1 MPFFAATVSPGVLG
15 SLLAC
20 SLLALAA
27 LAARH
32 GRLARQAKILRR
44 RNDLVLASISDRI
57 TYLDRDLSVVWTNW
71 PRSGA
76 LDTASAVAC
85 HRELAG
91 RQTPCP
97 GCPVPQVLAS
107 GEPAEGVVSCRE
119 ERVLRISAAPVR
131 DESGELVGVVQTSRD
146 ITEKRRFAERLQEV
160 QKLEAVGQLAA
171 GVAHDFNNSLQVIL
185 GHVDLLTETLPAGV
199 DATAQLA
206 AMRRA
211 ASQARDVVQHLLT
224 FSRRT
229 EPRPQDH
236 DLAADVCEQAG
247 VLDRVVGSTVRVAVD
262 VPHGLPLAHVDPPQ
276 VERVLLNL
284 CMNARDAMPDG
295 GQVVISLRERDLSA
309 EEAAAT
315 GAAAAGP
322 YLELA
327 VADDGQGIPE
337 GVRDRI
343 FEPFFTT
350 KGVERGTGLGLA
362 TVYGIARAHGGYVE
376 VESAVGRG
384 TTFRVGWP
392 TSAVAAAASAAGV
405 AITCADSR

>member
-1 MPFFAATVSPGVLG
+1 MPFFAVTAPPGVLG

-20 SLLALAA
+20 SLLALVV
-27 LAARH
+27 LAVRY
-32 GRLARQAKILRR
+32 GRLARQAKGLRR

-57 TYLDRDLSVVWTNW
+57 TYLDRHLAVVWTNW
-71 PRSGA
+71 PRSG
-76 LDTASAVAC
+76 TAGVPSPVAC

-91 RQTPCP
+91 REAPCP
-97 GCPVPQVLAS
+97 GCPVPEVLAT
-107 GEPAEGVVSCRE
+107 GEAAEGVVTCRE
-119 ERVLRISAAPVR
+119 ERVLRICAAPVR
-131 DESGELVGVVQTSRD
+131 DEAGELVGVVQTSRD
-146 ITEKRRFAERLQEV
+146 ITEKRRFAERLQQV

-185 GHVDLLTETLPAGV
+185 GHVDLLTETLPPGV
-199 DATAQLA
+199 GAAPQLA

-236 DLAADVCEQAG
+236 DLAADLRGQAG
-247 VLDRVVGSTVRVAVD
+247 VLDRVVGSAVRVEVD
-262 VPHGLPLAHVDPPQ
+262 VPADLPLVHVDPPQ

-284 CMNARDAMPDG
+284 CINARDAMPDG
-295 GQVVISLRERDLSA
+295 GRVVISLREREFSA
-309 EEAAAT
+309 EEAAAA
-315 GAAAAGP
+315 GVAAAGL

-327 VADDGQGIPE
+327 VADEGQGIPE
-337 GVRDRI
+337 RVRDRI

-362 TVYGIARAHGGYVE
+362 TVYGIASAHGGYVE

-392 TSAVAAAASAAGV
+392 TVAVAAAAATSA
-405 AITCADSR
+405 AITCVDSR